1 MDNIKPEIKREDLLK
16 LQGVFG
22 TYLDNLHTKVKVLID
37 KFAQTTGENDRLKE
51 NIKELTNKITD
62 LKLQMNKV
70 NSDSVFKDREISEL
84 KTMLINTEN
93 NKTSVKDKEF
103 VKSRLKEL
111 ISRIDVHLE
120 QYEGQAQETE
130 D

>member
-1 MDNIKPEIKREDLLK
+1 MENKPEIAKEDLLK
-16 LQGVFG
+16 LQGVFD
-22 TYLDNLHTKVKVLID
+22 TTLENLHIKIKVLVD
-37 KFAQTTGENDRLKE
+37 KLAQSAGEKDRLKE
-51 NIKELTNKITD
+51 SAQELTNKITD
-62 LKLQMNKV
+62 LKIQLNKL
-70 NSDSVFKDREISEL
+70 NSDSVVRDREISEL

-93 NKTSVKDKEF
+93 NKTSVRDKEF

>member
-1 MDNIKPEIKREDLLK
+1 MENDKPEIAREDLLK
-16 LQGVFG
+16 LQGVFA
-22 TYLDNLHTKVKVLID
+22 TYLENLQTKVKVLVD
-37 KFAQTTGENDRLKE
+37 KFAQATGENDRLKE
-51 NIKELTNKITD
+51 NVKELSNKVTD

-84 KTMLINTEN
+84 KTTLINTEN
-93 NKTSVKDKEF
+93 NKTSVRDKEF

>member
-1 MDNIKPEIKREDLLK
+1 MENKPEITKEDLLK
-16 LQGVFG
+16 LQGVFD
-22 TYLDNLHTKVKVLID
+22 TSLENLHIKIKILVD
-37 KFAQTTGENDRLKE
+37 KLAQSVGEKDRLKE
-51 NIKELTNKITD
+51 TAQELTNKITD
-62 LKLQMNKV
+62 LKIQLNKL
-70 NSDSVFKDREISEL
+70 NSDSVVRDREISEL

-93 NKTSVKDKEF
+93 NKTSVRDKEF